1 MSGPNPI
8 NIIPNNNA
16 VNISNTNNRIEV
28 TNFSDN
34 KLVQVTQPIT
44 NVVEILTGPI
54 GPPGPPGSGSV
65 VDTSYIVTGS
75 IRASVEIGS
84 SIFLIKSGSQVPF
97 SISSQ
102 GALTISSS
110 ADSVFLIK
118 NSINLPIFTVSQSG
132 VIILATQSAQLSNP
146 APNGAIYFTSSSF
159 FVGLD

>member
-1 MSGPNPI
+1 MNNTVKDNTSYNYITVTPTEGN
-8 NIIPNNNA
+8 NI
-16 VNISNTNNRIEV
+16 
-28 TNFSDN
+28 
-34 KLVQVTQPIT
+34 QVTQPIT

-75 IRASVEIGS
+75 IKASVEIGS
-84 SIFLIKSGSQVPF
+84 SVFLIRSGSQVPF

-102 GALTISSS
+102 GTLIISSS
-110 ADSVFLIK
+110 ANSVFLIK

-132 VIILATQSAQLSNP
+132 MIILATQSAQLSNP

>member
-1 MSGPNPI
+1 MAGPNPI
-8 NIIPNNNA
+8 NITPNNNA
-16 VNISNTNNRIEV
+16 VNVSNINNRIEV

-65 VDTSYIVTGS
+65 VDISYIMTGS
-75 IRASVEIGS
+75 IRASVDIGS
-84 SIFLIKSGSQVPF
+84 NIFLIKSGSQIPF
-97 SISSQ
+97 LISSQ

-110 ADSVFLIK
+110 ADSIFLIK
-118 NSINLPIFTVSQSG
+118 NSINLPIFTISQSG
-132 VIILATQSAQLSNP
+132 MIILATQSAQLLNP

-159 FVGLD
+159 FIGLD